1 MRKSAAD
8 PMRLQAEHTEE
19 LKRLKEAAAKAR
31 SAGDESAEQAVEDLE
46 KSALIQSITESLQG
60 AVTDQNT
67 AEKCDKQ
74 ILELKVKLDHV
85 VDNLER
91 PSLVAEIRSTIEDL
105 HEIAHG
111 SANTQQKSKADN
123 LVSEAEEL
131 ISQNASASDLRR
143 SKTKLRSLFLE
154 ILSSQP
160 SFWVHLFQN
169 LEKSKSEMSETERA
183 ERLIQQGRECMAKN
197 NVSALENVAR
207 ELLRLL
213 PSRATKAVQRGYQS
227 SLSK

>member
-1 MRKSAAD
+1 
-8 PMRLQAEHTEE
+8 
-19 LKRLKEAAAKAR
+19 
-31 SAGDESAEQAVEDLE
+31 
-46 KSALIQSITESLQG
+46 
-60 AVTDQNT
+60 
-67 AEKCDKQ
+67 
-74 ILELKVKLDHV
+74 
-85 VDNLER
+85 
-91 PSLVAEIRSTIEDL
+91 
-105 HEIAHG
+105 
-111 SANTQQKSKADN
+111 

-169 LEKSKSEMSETERA
+169 LEKSKSEMSETDRA